1 MLFTVETA
9 QKLELPFAPPFLQPH
24 ASFIKGVNFAS
35 GGSGLLESTS
45 EDRHVVSMSAQVQ
58 LGATQD
64 LCSRPYKSQFWDWAH
79 PTEHVV
85 SILADLL
92 ITGNT
97 TMAYPI
103 NLKAL
108 AAL

>member
-45 EDRHVVSMSAQVQ
+45 EDRHVSPFLVSGTSKFPLSHLRASIVNLGGDNSANSMCR
-58 LGATQD
+58 D
-64 LCSRPYKSQFWDWAH
+64 
-79 PTEHVV
+79 
-85 SILADLL
+85 
-92 ITGNT
+92 
-97 TMAYPI
+97 
-103 NLKAL
+103 
-108 AAL
+108 